1 MKHEKALMSF
11 WNKWYYKMKGWACYF
26 PIWHKYSIFGNMAIG
41 VCTFIRI
48 RHVQLTKLNF
58 TTETVRPCINPTPNL
73 DYL

>member
-1 MKHEKALMSF
+1 
-11 WNKWYYKMKGWACYF
+11 MKGWACYF

-58 TTETVRPCINPTPNL
+58 TTETVRPKLVEGSVSVMVRQAHHEREP
-73 DYL
+73 